1 MILFNQKNV
10 SEIQKEN
17 ELKQFD
23 KADEKYAYVLKVME
37 DIKYENQSVS
47 AEMSVLVS
55 DAVMETQKAI
65 AELMMMLPE
74 TGGMDN
80 NA

>member
-1 MILFNQKNV
+1 MILFNQKNL

-55 DAVMETQKAI
+55 DAVVETQKAI
-65 AELMMMLPE
+65 AELMMMLPGM
-74 TGGMDN
+74 GGMDN
-80 NA
+80 A

>member
-1 MILFNQKNV
+1 MILFNPKNV

-65 AELMMMLPE
+65 AELMMMLPG

>member
-1 MILFNQKNV
+1 MILFNPKNV

-37 DIKYENQSVS
+37 DVKYENQSVS

-55 DAVMETQKAI
+55 DAVVETQKAI
-65 AELMMMLPE
+65 AELMMMLPGM
-74 TGGMDN
+74 GGMD
-80 NA
+80 A

>member
-1 MILFNQKNV
+1 MILFNPKNV

-55 DAVMETQKAI
+55 DAVVETQKAI
-65 AELMMMLPE
+65 AELMMMLPGM
-74 TGGMDN
+74 GGMN

>member
-1 MILFNQKNV
+1 MILFNPKNV

-23 KADEKYAYVLKVME
+23 KANEKYAYVLKVME

-55 DAVMETQKAI
+55 DAVVETQKAI
-65 AELMMMLPE
+65 AELMMMLPGM
-74 TGGMDN
+74 GGMDN
-80 NA
+80 A

>member
-1 MILFNQKNV
+1 MILFNPKNV

-23 KADEKYAYVLKVME
+23 KADEKYAYVLKVMD

-65 AELMMMLPE
+65 AELMMMLPGM
-74 TGGMDN
+74 GGMDN
-80 NA
+80 A